1 MTINTTCPYCGS
13 ENVTTEI
20 ALKVTG
26 TLKPDGTVEL
36 KQYWNNET
44 LKEAVAET
52 PAEFMDGFCKE
63 CGRNFPFSWKKGY
76 YQDLT
81 DRILYLVEYGKIIN
95 KNHKNYN
102 KYNIVY
108 DKNRGYYDFKQ
119 YFTLNPADEIAKFKE
134 KYKINDKTDNYY
146 FIISEQAVMS
156 QLPEN
161 FNINQKPNGCNYNPI
176 RIAYYEGRENGKPF
190 YITNAPINN
199 ALLNKKPKH
208 QEPTKEETDKT
219 NKEET
224 IENKSVKIEKEEET
238 TNNENK

>member
-1 MTINTTCPYCGS
+1 
-13 ENVTTEI
+13 
-20 ALKVTG
+20 
-26 TLKPDGTVEL
+26 
-36 KQYWNNET
+36 
-44 LKEAVAET
+44 
-52 PAEFMDGFCKE
+52 MDGFCKE

>member
-1 MTINTTCPYCGS
+1 
-13 ENVTTEI
+13 
-20 ALKVTG
+20 
-26 TLKPDGTVEL
+26 
-36 KQYWNNET
+36 
-44 LKEAVAET
+44 
-52 PAEFMDGFCKE
+52 
-63 CGRNFPFSWKKGY
+63 
-76 YQDLT
+76 
-81 DRILYLVEYGKIIN
+81 
-95 KNHKNYN
+95 
-102 KYNIVY
+102 
-108 DKNRGYYDFKQ
+108 
-119 YFTLNPADEIAKFKE
+119 
-134 KYKINDKTDNYY
+134 
-146 FIISEQAVMS
+146 MS